1 MWGFILTLGMDSR
14 CLSIAIASGNQNC
27 DISALGA
34 NLGQI
39 RASTSYFSIPHKTLK
54 NVKNY
59 DKSMIFQKY
68 DTLLLFT
75 VRKPLSR

>member
-14 CLSIAIASGNQNC
+14 CLSIAIASGHQNC

-39 RASTSYFSIPHKTLK
+39 RASTS
-54 NVKNY
+54 
-59 DKSMIFQKY
+59 
-68 DTLLLFT
+68 
-75 VRKPLSR
+75 